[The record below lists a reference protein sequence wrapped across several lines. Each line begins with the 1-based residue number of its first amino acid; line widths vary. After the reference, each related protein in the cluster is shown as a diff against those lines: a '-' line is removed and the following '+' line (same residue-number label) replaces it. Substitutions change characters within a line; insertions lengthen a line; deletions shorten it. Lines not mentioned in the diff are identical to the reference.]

1 MGLPKTIFR
10 LVILV
15 LGLACASIAAAQ
27 PVSIA
32 TDSALHEEPKA
43 DSRVITQLKAGA
55 TAEMIGRQ
63 AAWVNLKTPS
73 GTGWVLSFNVRFGS
87 GGGQAGSAGA
97 GLGSLFTRSKP
108 ATTATIGIRGLE
120 AEDVNNAT
128 FSQPQLNLLDKYAVS
143 KSAAESAARANGLE
157 AVRVDYFTAQ

>member
-10 LVILV
+10 LVMLV

-32 TDSALHEEPKA
+32 TDSALHEEPKTE
-43 DSRVITQLKAGA
+43 SRVVTQLKSGA
-55 TAEMIGRQ
+55 TGEMIGRQ
-63 AAWVNLKTPS
+63 GAWVNLKTPS

-87 GGGQAGSAGA
+87 GGGGQAGSAGG

-143 KSAAESAARANGLE
+143 KSAAESAARASGLE
-157 AVRVDYFTAQ
+157 AVRVEYFTP